1 VVATRSPV
9 PVCRPRTSLEALVPK
24 RGPLARL
31 LLGSAVACG
40 GVVALAGGVAL
51 SGSGLVAVGVAGAVS
66 AALAAGVAREAPEG
80 GRSEALDAA
89 WKAAAWT
96 IGALLLISGLVVLA
110 GGVVATL
117 VTGLVLAALLA
128 VWLVRAQQRGGQGA
142 GAPGTPSLAPP
153 FPASSSSAPGA
164 AVRGGG
170 WADRNRLPV
179 SALPTEV
186 LGREWLRTTAALAGR
201 LEPSTRQTIVRRR
214 EETLDELERRDPG
227 GFARWL
233 AAGPASDPAQFVRR
247 DVRGDQ
253 AAGTDAA

>member
-1 VVATRSPV
+1 M
-9 PVCRPRTSLEALVPK
+9 PK

-31 LLGSAVACG
+31 LVGAGVACG
-40 GVVALAGGVAL
+40 GVVALAGSIAL

-66 AALAAGVAREAPEG
+66 AALAAGVAREAPGG
-80 GRSEALDAA
+80 GRATALDAA
-89 WKAAAWT
+89 WKAGAWT
-96 IGALLLISGLVVLA
+96 VGALLLVAGLVVLA

-117 VTGLVLAALLA
+117 VTGLALSGVLAAWLL
-128 VWLVRAQQRGGQGA
+128 RAQRRGGQVPA
-142 GAPGTPSLAPP
+142 ATSSPAP
-153 FPASSSSAPGA
+153 
-164 AVRGGG
+164 VRTGG
-170 WADRNRLPV
+170 WADRGRLPV
-179 SALPTEV
+179 RALPTDV

-201 LEPSTRQTIVRRR
+201 LEPAARQTIVRRR

-233 AAGPASDPAQFVRR
+233 AAGPGSDPAQFVHG

>member
-1 VVATRSPV
+1 
-9 PVCRPRTSLEALVPK
+9 VPK

-31 LLGSAVACG
+31 LIGCGVACG

-80 GRSEALDAA
+80 GQTAALDAA

-96 IGALLLISGLVVLA
+96 IGALLLVSGLVVLA

-117 VTGLVLAALLA
+117 VTGLALAGALA
-128 VWLVRAQQRGGQGA
+128 VWLVRAQHRGGRGA
-142 GAPGTPSLAPP
+142 GSPTSARTSSPAPP
-153 FPASSSSAPGA
+153 FPAPSSSAPGT

-227 GFARWL
+227 GFARWM
-233 AAGPASDPAQFVRR
+233 AAGPGCDPAQFVRG